1 MIFMVLLAGTE
12 WKNVRLLVEMNINK
26 SIVFKLFYLTFP
38 KNDDIIIK
46 LSDENLFRKTF
57 LDFGI
62 QVFRS
67 FLKKVQKILDKI
79 VRK

>member
-46 LSDENLFRKTF
+46 LSDGNLFQK
-57 LDFGI
+57 DVFGLWNT
-62 QVFRS
+62 S
-67 FLKKVQKILDKI
+67 FQKFF
-79 VRK
+79 

>member
-12 WKNVRLLVEMNINK
+12 WKNVKLLVEMNINK

-67 FLKKVQKILDKI
+67 FLKKV
-79 VRK
+79 

>member
-12 WKNVRLLVEMNINK
+12 WKNVRLLVEININK

-38 KNDDIIIK
+38 KNDDIILK

-67 FLKKVQKILDKI
+67 FFEKSSKNT
-79 VRK
+79 

>member
-46 LSDENLFRKTF
+46 LSDESLFRKTF

-67 FLKKVQKILDKI
+67 FFEKSSKNT
-79 VRK
+79 

>member
-12 WKNVRLLVEMNINK
+12 WKNVRLLVEININK

-67 FLKKVQKILDKI
+67 FFEKSSKNT
-79 VRK
+79 

>member
-12 WKNVRLLVEMNINK
+12 WKNVRLLVEININK

-57 LDFGI
+57 LDFEI
-62 QVFRS
+62 QVLRS
-67 FLKKVQKILDKI
+67 FFEKSSKNT
-79 VRK
+79 

>member
-67 FLKKVQKILDKI
+67 FFEKSSKNT
-79 VRK
+79 